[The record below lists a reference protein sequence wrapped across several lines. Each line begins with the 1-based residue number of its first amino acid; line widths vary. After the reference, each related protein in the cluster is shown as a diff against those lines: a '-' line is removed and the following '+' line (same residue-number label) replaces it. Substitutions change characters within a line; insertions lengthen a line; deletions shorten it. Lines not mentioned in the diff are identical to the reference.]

1 MHHKGIMG
9 IILGICLTGLFL
21 AGCGMPQ
28 GMPQKDE
35 RPVIK
40 LGSDRYPPFNYFD
53 EDGVPTGIDVD
64 LATEAFGRMGY
75 RVEVHYI
82 DWEKKNDLLKSG
94 ELDCIMACFSMEGR
108 LDDYQWAGSYM
119 VSRQVVAVNPSSQI
133 YHLQD
138 LAGKTLAVQ
147 STTKPEGI
155 FLRRNDPRIPK
166 LENLLSMGD
175 RALIYTLLG

>member
-1 MHHKGIMG
+1 MIHLDNYISPVALLHFYLPLIWYNQKNYRSLREIILRHKGIMG

-28 GMPQKDE
+28 GTPQKDK

-75 RVEVHYI
+75 RVEVHNI
-82 DWEKKNDLLKSG
+82 NWEK
-94 ELDCIMACFSMEGR
+94 R
-108 LDDYQWAGSYM
+108 
-119 VSRQVVAVNPSSQI
+119 
-133 YHLQD
+133 
-138 LAGKTLAVQ
+138 KT
-147 STTKPEGI
+147 
-155 FLRRNDPRIPK
+155 F
-166 LENLLSMGD
+166 
-175 RALIYTLLG
+175 

>member
-21 AGCGMPQ
+21 AGCGLPQ
-28 GMPQKDE
+28 GTPQKDK

-64 LATEAFGRMGY
+64 LATEAFDRMGY
-75 RVEVHYI
+75 RVEVHNI

-94 ELDCIMACFSMEGR
+94 ELDCIMGCFSMEGR
-108 LDDYQWAGSYM
+108 LDDYRWAGPYM
-119 VSRQVVAVNPSSQI
+119 VSRQVVAVNPESNI

-155 FLRRNDPRIPK
+155 FL
-166 LENLLSMGD
+166 
-175 RALIYTLLG
+175 